1 LSDEV
6 QTGFGRCGTH
16 YWGFE
21 TLGTKP
27 DIVSMAKQMGN
38 GFPLAAVAMTK
49 EVASSLGGKLT
60 FSTYGGNP
68 MAMAAGRETLK
79 VIDDEKLQENSHEM
93 GLLFLKGLKELQ
105 NKYE

>member
-1 LSDEV
+1 M
-6 QTGFGRCGTH
+6 GTH
-16 YWGFE
+16 FWGFE

-38 GFPLAAVAMTK
+38 GFPLAAVATTK
-49 EVASSLGGKLT
+49 EIASAIGNKLT

-79 VIDDEKLQENSHEM
+79 VIDDEKLMENSHEM
-93 GLLFLKGLKELQ
+93 GLLFLKGFKEL
-105 NKYE
+105 

>member
-6 QTGFGRCGTH
+6 QTGFGRCGSH

-21 TLGTKP
+21 TLGVVP

-38 GFPLAAVAMTK
+38 GFPLGAVAMSK
-49 EVASSLGGKLT
+49 EVASSLQGKFT

-68 MAMAAGRETLK
+68 MAMAAGREALK
-79 VIDDEKLQENSHEM
+79 VVDDEKL
-93 GLLFLKGLKELQ
+93 
-105 NKYE
+105 